1 MPVLRLSDATWEE
14 VEALGAGL
22 VAILPTGA
30 IEAHGPHLPLSTDEI
45 IAEGMAEEGARR
57 LAAGGRTVLLLPPL
71 VYTPAAFASSFPG
84 TISIRPETLIELVV
98 EIGASLTRAGVELL
112 AIANAHLDP
121 VHLAALHT
129 AAERLLDSGLTVAFP
144 DLTRKPWA
152 LRLTDEFKSG
162 ACHAGRFEG
171 SVVMARRPDLVREEI
186 RGRLE
191 PNPASLSEA
200 IRSGKT
206 SFEEAGGPRAY
217 FGEPAAASFGE
228 GEETLRT
235 LGRIL
240 AEAVEQALGGER
252 SGFSSLS

>member
-1 MPVLRLSDATWEE
+1 
-14 VEALGAGL
+14 
-22 VAILPTGA
+22 
-30 IEAHGPHLPLSTDEI
+30 
-45 IAEGMAEEGARR
+45 MA
-57 LAAGGRTVLLLPPL
+57 
-71 VYTPAAFASSFPG
+71 
-84 TISIRPETLIELVV
+84 
-98 EIGASLTRAGVELL
+98 
-112 AIANAHLDP
+112 
-121 VHLAALHT
+121 
-129 AAERLLDSGLTVAFP
+129 VAFP
-144 DLTRKPWA
+144 DLTRRPWA